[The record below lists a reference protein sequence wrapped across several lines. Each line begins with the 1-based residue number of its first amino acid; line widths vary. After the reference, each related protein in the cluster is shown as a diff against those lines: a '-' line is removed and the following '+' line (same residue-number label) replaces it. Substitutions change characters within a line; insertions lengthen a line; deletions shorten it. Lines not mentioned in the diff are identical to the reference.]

1 MNTALLLLP
10 DFALIL
16 LGTAIRRWMHL
27 SDHFWSGVEKLVYFI
42 LFPALLINAIV
53 KTRLDLGSAL
63 PLLATAFAA
72 MAGGMLLG
80 IVPKLITRLPAL
92 TFASMF
98 QCAYRF
104 NSYIALAV
112 AGMLFG
118 SPGIATMGLVVGA
131 AVPVVNLVSVWMLAR
146 HGEVGLLREV
156 ARNPLIW
163 GTAAGFL
170 LNLAGFVPPAP
181 LQAFLGRLA
190 DASIALGLI
199 TVGAALRLDS
209 TPGVRVFSAWLVLV
223 KLLALPVVALLVGA
237 QLGLSGLNYQIVVL
251 FAALPTASSA
261 YILAMRMGG
270 DGKSVAWLISATT
283 LGSMLTLPLW
293 AAWLARPEASPDY
306 FFAALELGL
315 LAVSALVA
323 AWAAASADCCICSRI
338 CCIICQGH
346 IAASDSVE
354 LLSGWIVLWKKLGV
368 GAGAGSASG
377 VADIVLAAS
386 DAI

>member
-1 MNTALLLLP
+1 MHTVLLLLP

-27 SDHFWSGVEKLVYFI
+27 GDHFWSGVEKLVYFI

-53 KTRLDLGSAL
+53 KTRLDLGAAL

-72 MAGGMLLG
+72 MLGGMLLG
-80 IVPKLITRLPAL
+80 LLAKPVARLPAL
-92 TFASMF
+92 TFASLF
-98 QCAYRF
+98 QCGYRF

-118 SPGIATMGLVVGA
+118 SPGIATMGLIVGA
-131 AVPVVNLVSVWMLAR
+131 AVPLANLVSVWMLAR
-146 HGEVGLLREV
+146 HGEVGLWREV

-163 GTAAGFL
+163 GTAAGFI

-199 TVGAALRLDS
+199 TVGAALRLEG
-209 TPGVRVFSAWLVLV
+209 TPGVRGISLWLLAV
-223 KLLALPVVALLVGA
+223 KLLALPLIAAVVGRL
-237 QLGLSGLNYQIVVL
+237 LGLEGLNYRVVVL

-270 DGKSVAWLISATT
+270 DGRSVAWLISATT

-293 AAWLARPEASPDY
+293 AAWLMR
-306 FFAALELGL
+306 
-315 LAVSALVA
+315 
-323 AWAAASADCCICSRI
+323 
-338 CCIICQGH
+338 
-346 IAASDSVE
+346 
-354 LLSGWIVLWKKLGV
+354 
-368 GAGAGSASG
+368 
-377 VADIVLAAS
+377 
-386 DAI
+386 